1 MFNVIEK
8 KIHAILGFGM
18 SMLNFDKYLIH
29 LKQYIY
35 SLNKNF
41 VNSMDKTQIW
51 GDIYF

>member
-35 SLNKNF
+35 SLNKKF
-41 VNSMDKTQIW
+41 VTSMDKSQIW
-51 GDIYF
+51 GNISF